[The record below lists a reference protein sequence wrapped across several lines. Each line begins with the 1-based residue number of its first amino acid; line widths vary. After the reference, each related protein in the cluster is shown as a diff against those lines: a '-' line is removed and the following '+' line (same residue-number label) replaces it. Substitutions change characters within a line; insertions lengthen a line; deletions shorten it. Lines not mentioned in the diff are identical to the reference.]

1 MGLKIKP
8 TWGLLV
14 YVVVLVLSAYPA
26 VFVSGVAGYLP
37 CFALLFC
44 GAASFVHLLLI
55 RKKISAQARMDQLEL
70 QRGDESPFSV
80 ELENTGPLPVPLLN
94 VRFYIG
100 DIHGLDEHE
109 FPLSVTLSARERRSF
124 QLQASFPHLGV
135 YRAGV
140 RRVEVRDLLGLFSAR
155 SGAGDR
161 QEIFVN
167 PKLASPRDLALDDR
181 RSQESVRA
189 RVASAMSGMD
199 YVGVRDYA
207 LGDPI
212 KMIQWKLSAHA
223 DGLMTKLMESY
234 TATGISIVLDF
245 DPAGFGREEALGM
258 LDGVVEAGM
267 SMGRWAMQNGMEYN
281 VVMPME
287 EGQFAQTIPTDFE
300 HLQQYMQYIHLTR
313 DEGGDG
319 LVRVLRQQCASAH
332 SHNNVA
338 LCTARLSREIV
349 AALQYIK
356 QSRKNPAL
364 YLLQPEQVDEK
375 RRKETYTLLMLL
387 QSSDIPYLLGKNA
400 KEVLE

>member
-1 MGLKIKP
+1 MKIKP
-8 TWGLLV
+8 TWGLLA
-14 YVVVLVLSAYPA
+14 YVVVLVLSVYPA
-26 VFVSGVAGYLP
+26 VFVNGVAGYLP

-55 RKKISAQARMDQLEL
+55 RKKISAQARLDELEL
-70 QRGDESPFSV
+70 RRGDESPFSV
-80 ELENTGPLPVPLLN
+80 ELENNGHLPVPLLN
-94 VRFYIG
+94 VRFFIG
-100 DIHGLDEHE
+100 DVHGLDEHE
-109 FPLSVTLSARERRSF
+109 FPLSVTLSAREKRSF
-124 QLQASFPHLGV
+124 QLQASFPHLGI

-140 RRVEVRDLLGLFSAR
+140 RRIEARDLLGLFSAR

-167 PKLASPRDLALDDR
+167 PKLVSPQDLVLDDK
-181 RSQESVRA
+181 RSQESAYA

-234 TATGISIVLDF
+234 TATGMSIVLDF
-245 DPAGFGREEALGM
+245 DPAGLGREEALGM
-258 LDGVVEAGM
+258 LDGVVETGM
-267 SMGRWAMQNGMEYN
+267 SLGRWASQNGMEYN

-287 EGQFAQTIPTDFE
+287 DGQFAQTIPTDFE
-300 HLQQYMQYIHLTR
+300 NLQQYMQYIHLTE
-313 DEGGDG
+313 DKNSDA
-319 LVRVLRQQCASAH
+319 LVRVLRQRCASAH

-338 LCTARLSREIV
+338 LCTARLNREVV
-349 AALQYIK
+349 AALQYVK

-364 YLLQPEQVDEK
+364 YLLQPEQVDEN
-375 RRKETYTLLMLL
+375 RRKETQTLLMQL
-387 QSSDIPYLLGKNA
+387 QGSDIPYLVGKNA
-400 KEVLE
+400 GEVLG